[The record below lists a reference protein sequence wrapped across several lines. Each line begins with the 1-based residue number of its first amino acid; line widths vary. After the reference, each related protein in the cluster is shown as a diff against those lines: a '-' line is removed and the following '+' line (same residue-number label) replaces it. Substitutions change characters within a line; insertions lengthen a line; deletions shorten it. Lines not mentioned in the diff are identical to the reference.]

1 MLSTYYY
8 TTNDGSRT
16 RTDTVHYIATDYA
29 AEYTTGT
36 LAEAI
41 RLPAGGSGNVL
52 QIGFEANVNGAELSI
67 QKMDIFIKQGRVF

>member
-1 MLSTYYY
+1 VSEYGVAEY
-8 TTNDGSRT
+8 N
-16 RTDTVHYIATDYA
+16 I

-67 QKMDIFIKQGRVF
+67 QKMDIFIKQGRVY